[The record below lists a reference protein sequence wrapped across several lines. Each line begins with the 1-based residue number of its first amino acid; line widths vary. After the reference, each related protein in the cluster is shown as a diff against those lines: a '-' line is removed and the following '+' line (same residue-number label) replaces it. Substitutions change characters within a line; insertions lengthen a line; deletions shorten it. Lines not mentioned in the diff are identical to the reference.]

1 MSPQQIRGIPAL
13 LPVALIAGAL
23 ALLDPVPASADD
35 MLDLDEYRENVIVVD
50 FWASWCVPCRRSF
63 PWLNKMHA
71 KYADDGLVIIGINL
85 DANKKDAAA
94 FLEDYPAAFRIYY
107 DTDAVY
113 AREFEVQAMP
123 SSFVL
128 GRDGEVVARHL
139 GFKVKR
145 QQEYEAIL
153 VEALGVGK

>member
-1 MSPQQIRGIPAL
+1 
-13 LPVALIAGAL
+13 
-23 ALLDPVPASADD
+23 
-35 MLDLDEYRENVIVVD
+35 MLDLDEYQGNVIVVD

-63 PWLNKMHA
+63 PWLNSMHA
-71 KYADDGLVIIGINL
+71 RYAENGLVIIGVNL
-85 DANKKDAAA
+85 DASTQDAAA

-107 DTDAVY
+107 DTNADLAKD
-113 AREFEVQAMP
+113 FDVQAMP

-128 GRDGEVVARHL
+128 GRDGEIVARHL

-153 VEALGVGK
+153 VEALGAGQ

>member
-1 MSPQQIRGIPAL
+1 MRFFIRA
-13 LPVALIAGAL
+13 VAIAGAL
-23 ALLDPVPASADD
+23 ACLVSIPASADEA
-35 MLDLDEYRENVIVVD
+35 LELDEYRGNVIVVD

-71 KYADDGLVIIGINL
+71 KYADDGLVIIGVNL
-85 DANKKDAAA
+85 DASNEDAAA
-94 FLEDYPAAFRIYY
+94 FLEDYPADFKIYF

-113 AREFEVQAMP
+113 AQEFDVQAMP

-128 GRDGEVVARHL
+128 GRDGEIAARQL

-153 VEALGVGK
+153 VEALGVGQ